1 MRYITNLSELEV
13 FYMATKRVVVITGG
27 ASGIGREACLKFAK
41 EGDRVVVADFNEAGG
56 LETVERIQSAGGEA
70 IFVKVDVTKQA
81 EVEAL
86 VEKAVEVYG
95 RIDVMFNN
103 AGIGGAG
110 PVLTQDMDLYHR
122 TINVNQ
128 HGVAYGIMAAGNKMK
143 ELGIQGVI
151 INTASVFGFLASPGT
166 FAYHATK
173 GAVIMM
179 SKSAALELSPHH
191 IRVVAVAPGAVDTPI
206 IQGFKD
212 KGMLDSMRAK
222 VIGGELTQPETVANT
237 VYLISLP
244 DAEAIN
250 GSVVMAD
257 QGYASF
263 K

>member
-1 MRYITNLSELEV
+1 MSEQ
-13 FYMATKRVVVITGG
+13 RVAVITGG
-27 ASGIGREACLKFAK
+27 ASGIGRQVSLKFARK
-41 EGDRVVVADFNEAGG
+41 GDRVVVADYNEAAGQ
-56 LETVERIQSAGGEA
+56 ETVDLIKKEGGEA
-70 IFVKVDVTKQA
+70 TFVQVDVSKQ
-81 EVEAL
+81 ESVEAL
-86 VEKAVEVYG
+86 VDRAVELYG
-95 RIDVMFNN
+95 RIDVMHNN

-110 PVLTQDMDLYHR
+110 PVLEQNMDLYHR

-128 HGVAYGIMAAGNKMK
+128 HGVAYGIIAAGRKMK
-143 ELGIQGVI
+143 ELGIKGVI

-179 SKSAALELSPHH
+179 SKSAALELAPYG

-206 IQGFKD
+206 IQGYKD
-212 KGMLDSMRAK
+212 SGMLDSMRAK
-222 VIGGELTQPETVANT
+222 VMGGELTQPEVVADT
-237 VYLISLP
+237 VYLVSL
-244 DAEAIN
+244 DEAAAIT

>member
-1 MRYITNLSELEV
+1 MSEQ
-13 FYMATKRVVVITGG
+13 RVAVITGG
-27 ASGIGREACLKFAK
+27 ASGIGRQVSLKFARK
-41 EGDRVVVADFNEAGG
+41 GDRVVVADFNETAGQ
-56 LETVERIQSAGGEA
+56 ETVDMIKKEGGEA
-70 IFVKVDVTKQA
+70 TFVQVDVSKQ
-81 EVEAL
+81 ESVEAL
-86 VEKAVEVYG
+86 VDKAVELYG
-95 RIDVMFNN
+95 RIDVMHNN

-110 PVLTQDMDLYHR
+110 PVLEQNMDLYHR

-128 HGVAYGIMAAGNKMK
+128 HGVAYGIIAAGRKMK
-143 ELGIQGVI
+143 ELGIKGVI

-179 SKSAALELSPHH
+179 SKSAALELAPYG

-206 IQGFKD
+206 IQGYKD
-212 KGMLDSMRAK
+212 SGMLDSMRAK
-222 VIGGELTQPETVANT
+222 VMGGELTQPEVVADT
-237 VYLISLP
+237 VYLVSL
-244 DAEAIN
+244 DEAAAIT

>member
-1 MRYITNLSELEV
+1 MNTS
-13 FYMATKRVVVITGG
+13 RVAIITGG

-41 EGDRVVVADFNEAGG
+41 EGDRVVVADYNEAAGQ
-56 LETVERIQSAGGEA
+56 ETVQLIKDAGGEA
-70 IFVKVDVTKQA
+70 TFIQVDVSKQ
-81 EVEAL
+81 EDVEAL
-86 VEKAVEVYG
+86 VNKAVDIYG
-95 RIDVMFNN
+95 RLDVMFNN

-110 PVLTQDMDLYHR
+110 PVLSQNMDLYHR
-122 TINVNQ
+122 VISVNQ

-143 ELGIQGVI
+143 ELGINGVI

-179 SKSAALELSPHH
+179 SKSAALDLSPYG

-212 KGMLDSMRAK
+212 NGLLDKMRAS
-222 VIGGELTQPETVANT
+222 VMGGELTKPETVANT
-237 VYLISLP
+237 VYLISLK
-244 DAEAIN
+244 DAEGIN

>member
-1 MRYITNLSELEV
+1 MT
-13 FYMATKRVVVITGG
+13 TTQRVAVITGG
-27 ASGIGREACLKFAK
+27 ASGIGRQTCLKFARK
-41 EGDRVVVADFNEAGG
+41 GDRVVVADFNEAAGM
-56 LETVERIQSAGGEA
+56 ETVEHIKKEGGEA
-70 IFVKVDVTKQA
+70 IFVKVDVSSQ
-81 EVEAL
+81 ESVQAL
-86 VEKAVEVYG
+86 VDEAVAKFG

-110 PVLTQDMDLYHR
+110 PVLTQNMDLYHK
-122 TINVNQ
+122 TIAVNQ

-143 ELGIQGVI
+143 ELGIKGVI

-179 SKSAALELSPHH
+179 SKSAALELAPHG
-191 IRVVAVAPGAVDTPI
+191 IRVIAIAPGAVDTPI

-212 KGMLDSMRAK
+212 NGMLESMKAK
-222 VIGGELTQPETVANT
+222 VMGGELTKPETVANS
-237 VYLISLP
+237 VYLLSLEEA
-244 DAEAIN
+244 DAIN
-250 GSVVMAD
+250 GSVVMVD

>member
-1 MRYITNLSELEV
+1 MSEQ
-13 FYMATKRVVVITGG
+13 RVAVITGG
-27 ASGIGREACLKFAK
+27 ASGIGRQVSLKFARK
-41 EGDRVVVADFNEAGG
+41 GDRVVVADYNEAAGQ
-56 LETVERIQSAGGEA
+56 ETVDMIKKEGGEA
-70 IFVKVDVTKQA
+70 TFVQVDVSKQ
-81 EVEAL
+81 ESVEAL
-86 VEKAVEVYG
+86 VDKAVELYG
-95 RIDVMFNN
+95 RIDVMHNN

-110 PVLTQDMDLYHR
+110 PVLEQNMDLYHR

-128 HGVAYGIMAAGNKMK
+128 HGVAYGIIAAGRKMK
-143 ELGIQGVI
+143 ELGIRGVI

-179 SKSAALELSPHH
+179 SKSAALELAPYG

-206 IQGFKD
+206 IQGYKD
-212 KGMLDSMRAK
+212 SGMLDSMKAK
-222 VIGGELTQPETVANT
+222 VMGGELTQPKVVADT
-237 VYLISLP
+237 VYLVSL
-244 DAEAIN
+244 DEAAAIT

>member
-1 MRYITNLSELEV
+1 MSEQ
-13 FYMATKRVVVITGG
+13 RVAVITGG
-27 ASGIGREACLKFAK
+27 ASGIGRQVSLKFARK
-41 EGDRVVVADFNEAGG
+41 GDRVVVADFNETAGQ
-56 LETVERIQSAGGEA
+56 ETVDMIKEEGGEA
-70 IFVKVDVTKQA
+70 SFVQVDVSKQ
-81 EVEAL
+81 ESVEAL
-86 VEKAVEVYG
+86 VDKAVELYG
-95 RIDVMFNN
+95 RIDVMHNN

-110 PVLTQDMDLYHR
+110 PVLEQNMDLYHR

-128 HGVAYGIMAAGNKMK
+128 HGVAYGIIAAGRKMK
-143 ELGIQGVI
+143 ELGIKGVI

-179 SKSAALELSPHH
+179 SKSAALELAPYG

-206 IQGFKD
+206 IQGYKD
-212 KGMLDSMRAK
+212 SGMLDSMRAK
-222 VIGGELTQPETVANT
+222 VMGGELTQPEVVADT
-237 VYLISLP
+237 VYLVSL
-244 DAEAIN
+244 DEAAAIT

>member
-1 MRYITNLSELEV
+1 MSEQ
-13 FYMATKRVVVITGG
+13 RVAVITGG
-27 ASGIGREACLKFAK
+27 ASGIGRQVSLKFARK
-41 EGDRVVVADFNEAGG
+41 GDRVVVADYNEAAGQ
-56 LETVERIQSAGGEA
+56 ETVELIKKEAGEA
-70 IFVKVDVTKQA
+70 TFVQVDVSKQ
-81 EVEAL
+81 ESVEAL
-86 VEKAVEVYG
+86 VDKAVELYG
-95 RIDVMFNN
+95 RIDVMHNN

-110 PVLTQDMDLYHR
+110 PVLEQNMDLYHR

-128 HGVAYGIMAAGNKMK
+128 HGVAYGIIAAGRKMK
-143 ELGIQGVI
+143 ELGIKGVI

-179 SKSAALELSPHH
+179 SKSAALELAPYG

-206 IQGFKD
+206 IQGYKD
-212 KGMLDSMRAK
+212 SGMLDSMRAK
-222 VIGGELTQPETVANT
+222 VMGGELTKPEVVADT
-237 VYLISLP
+237 VYLVSL
-244 DAEAIN
+244 DEAAAIT

>member
-1 MRYITNLSELEV
+1 MSEQ
-13 FYMATKRVVVITGG
+13 RVAVITGG
-27 ASGIGREACLKFAK
+27 ASGIGRQVSLKFARK
-41 EGDRVVVADFNEAGG
+41 GDRVVVADYNEAAGQ
-56 LETVERIQSAGGEA
+56 ETVELIKKEGGEA
-70 IFVKVDVTKQA
+70 TFVQVDVSKQ
-81 EVEAL
+81 ESVEAL
-86 VEKAVEVYG
+86 VDKAVELYG
-95 RIDVMFNN
+95 RIDVMHNN

-110 PVLTQDMDLYHR
+110 PVLEQNMDLYHR

-128 HGVAYGIMAAGNKMK
+128 HGVAYGIIAAGRKMK
-143 ELGIQGVI
+143 ELGIKGVI

-179 SKSAALELSPHH
+179 SKSAALELAPYG

-206 IQGFKD
+206 IQGYKD
-212 KGMLDSMRAK
+212 SGMLDSMRAK
-222 VIGGELTQPETVANT
+222 VMGGELTQPEVVADT
-237 VYLISLP
+237 VYLVSL
-244 DAEAIN
+244 DEAAAIT

>member
-1 MRYITNLSELEV
+1 MSEQ
-13 FYMATKRVVVITGG
+13 RVAVITGG
-27 ASGIGREACLKFAK
+27 ASGIGRQVSLKFARK
-41 EGDRVVVADFNEAGG
+41 GDRVVVADYNEAAGQ
-56 LETVERIQSAGGEA
+56 ETVDMIQKEGGEA
-70 IFVKVDVTKQA
+70 TFVQVDVSKQ
-81 EVEAL
+81 ESVEAL
-86 VEKAVEVYG
+86 VDKAVELYG
-95 RIDVMFNN
+95 RIDVMHNN

-110 PVLTQDMDLYHR
+110 PVLEQNMDLYHR

-128 HGVAYGIMAAGNKMK
+128 HGVAYGIIAAGRKMK
-143 ELGIQGVI
+143 ELGIKGVI

-179 SKSAALELSPHH
+179 SKSAALELAPYG

-206 IQGFKD
+206 IQGYKD
-212 KGMLDSMRAK
+212 SGMLDSMRAK
-222 VIGGELTQPETVANT
+222 VMGGELTQPEVVADT
-237 VYLISLP
+237 VYLVSL
-244 DAEAIN
+244 DEAAAIT

>member
-1 MRYITNLSELEV
+1 MSEQ
-13 FYMATKRVVVITGG
+13 RVAVITGG
-27 ASGIGREACLKFAK
+27 ASGIGRQVSFKFARK
-41 EGDRVVVADFNEAGG
+41 GDRVVVADFNETAGQ
-56 LETVERIQSAGGEA
+56 ETVDMIKAEGGEA
-70 IFVKVDVTKQA
+70 SFVQVDVSKQ
-81 EVEAL
+81 ESVEAL
-86 VEKAVEVYG
+86 VDKAVELYG
-95 RIDVMFNN
+95 RIDVMHNN

-110 PVLTQDMDLYHR
+110 PVLEQNMDLYHR

-128 HGVAYGIMAAGNKMK
+128 HGVAYGIIAAGRKMK
-143 ELGIQGVI
+143 ELGIKGVI

-179 SKSAALELSPHH
+179 SKSAALELAPYG

-206 IQGFKD
+206 IQGYKD
-212 KGMLDSMRAK
+212 SGMLDSMRAK
-222 VIGGELTQPETVANT
+222 VMGGELTQPKVVADT
-237 VYLISLP
+237 VYLVSL
-244 DAEAIN
+244 DEAAAIT

>member
-1 MRYITNLSELEV
+1 MT
-13 FYMATKRVVVITGG
+13 TTQRVAVITGG
-27 ASGIGREACLKFAK
+27 ASGIGRQTCLKFARK
-41 EGDRVVVADFNEAGG
+41 GDRVVVADFNEAAGM
-56 LETVERIQSAGGEA
+56 ETVEHIKKEGGEA
-70 IFVKVDVTKQA
+70 IFVKVDVSSQ
-81 EVEAL
+81 ESVQAL
-86 VEKAVEVYG
+86 VDEAVAKFG

-110 PVLTQDMDLYHR
+110 PVLTQNMDLYHK
-122 TINVNQ
+122 TIAVNQ

-143 ELGIQGVI
+143 ELGIKGVI

-179 SKSAALELSPHH
+179 SKSAALELAPHD
-191 IRVVAVAPGAVDTPI
+191 IRVIAVAPGAVDTPI

-212 KGMLDSMRAK
+212 NGMLESMKAK
-222 VIGGELTQPETVANT
+222 VMGGELTKPETVANS
-237 VYLISLP
+237 VYLLSLEEA
-244 DAEAIN
+244 DAIN
-250 GSVVMAD
+250 GSVVMVD